1 MWRFEM
7 QFSTLFQKERKDE
20 ARVCYKE
27 ALRWLL
33 SLNQNYFSIVYSDF
47 SDCGQPTLLQ
57 WTIWQQWLT
66 TNQILRWN
74 QDRMCLL
81 NISNLLLHFWFDKP
95 LLKYD
100 ASSHSL
106 LKSFKPR
113 FCSFVRSISTPATPL
128 ACSTWQIFTGICVH
142 VYLCI
147 CIFEYLCICVP
158 VYSRSWSPACSTEGK
173 SNFEKW
179 SLESRET
186 I

>member
-1 MWRFEM
+1 M
-7 QFSTLFQKERKDE
+7 L
-20 ARVCYKE
+20 
-27 ALRWLL
+27 
-33 SLNQNYFSIVYSDF
+33 IF

-128 ACSTWQIFTGICVH
+128 ACSTWQIFTGICVF

-147 CIFEYLCICVP
+147 WVFVYLCIWVFEYLCICVF
-158 VYSRSWSPACSTEGK
+158 VYLSVCVFVYLYTCVFVYCTQSRSWSPACSTEGK

-179 SLESRET
+179 SFESRET